1 MPDERVTTAQKRT
14 VTERARGCCEY
25 CQSQARFSTQS
36 FAAEHIISR
45 YAGGET
51 TLDNLALSCM
61 GCNSHKHTKTH
72 AIDPETGQDVPL
84 FHPRRQNWS
93 DHFAWSEDFTLVI
106 GQTPIGRATIETL
119 HLNRSE
125 LINLRR
131 VLYAVGEHPPS
142 L

>member
-1 MPDERVTTAQKRT
+1 MPDDRVTTVQKRT
-14 VTERARGCCEY
+14 VIERAKGCCEY

-36 FAAEHIISR
+36 FAAEHIIPR
-45 YAGGET
+45 YAGGES
-51 TLDNLALSCM
+51 TLENLALSCM

-72 AIDPETGQDVPL
+72 AIDPETGQDVSL

-106 GQTPIGRATIETL
+106 GRTPIGRATIETL

-142 L
+142 D